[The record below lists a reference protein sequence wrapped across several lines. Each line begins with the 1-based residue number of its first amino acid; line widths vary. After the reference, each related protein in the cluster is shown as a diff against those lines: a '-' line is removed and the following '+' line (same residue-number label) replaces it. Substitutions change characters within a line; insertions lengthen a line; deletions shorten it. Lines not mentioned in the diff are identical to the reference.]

1 MGVIVSRSSS
11 KGTRGG
17 TSVAARPPRRPN
29 APPVITP
36 FAGQL
41 ARLTAVTPGQHR
53 VVSCYLKL
61 EPRDRSRGKYLIK
74 LKNRVRAALDA
85 LPRLGLSRAVEDAA
99 RRDIGRVIDHLRIA
113 DNLPA
118 TQGVAVFACEA
129 LGLFETVA
137 LPVVYRS
144 RLAVD
149 ATPLVKEL
157 ASLEDEFG
165 RILTV
170 VLDRTGARF
179 FEVTAFEARELP
191 GLHSPST
198 RGSRFR
204 GDEDGPGWGEHNYN
218 NRIREEKQRHFEAV
232 ARQLFALDRGQP
244 AHGIVLGAS
253 GPDVRTVEPFLH
265 SYLAERLM
273 GTFKL
278 TPRQATPALAHAA
291 TLEVREEWERATE
304 KHLVAEVTEAFGSG
318 WALNGVR
325 ETLRALARGQVR
337 SLLVHSD
344 VSMPGFRCSES
355 GRLAVLERD
364 CRGEG
369 EPVPVLDVLDE
380 AIEDA
385 LRQHVDVNVVYD
397 PESRE
402 QIDGLAALLRF
413 R

>member
-11 KGTRGG
+11 SKGG

-29 APPVITP
+29 APPVSTP

-41 ARLTAVTPGQHR
+41 ARLTAVKPGAHR

-74 LKNRVRAALDA
+74 LKNRMRDAVDA
-85 LPRLGLSRAVEDAA
+85 LPRLALTRAIEDAV
-99 RRDIGRVIDHLRIA
+99 RRDLGRVIDFLRLPE
-113 DNLPA
+113 NLPA

-129 LGLFETVA
+129 TGLFETVA

-149 ATPLVKEL
+149 TTPLVKEL

-165 RILTV
+165 RILSV

-179 FEVTAFEARELP
+179 FAVTAFAATELP
-191 GLHSPST
+191 GLHSPNT

-204 GDEDGPGWGEHNYN
+204 GDEDGPGWGEHSYN

-232 ARQLFALDRGQP
+232 ARQLFAHDRGQP

-265 SYLAERLM
+265 TYLAERLM

-278 TPRQATPALAHAA
+278 TPRQATPALVHEA
-291 TLEVREEWERATE
+291 TLAVRETWERATE
-304 KHLVAEVTEAFGSG
+304 KQLVGEVGEAFGSG

-337 SLLVHSD
+337 ALLVHAD
-344 VSMPGFRCSES
+344 ASMPGFRCSES

-369 EPVPVLDVLDE
+369 EPVPVLDVIDE

-397 PESRE
+397 ADSRE